1 VSSADLVRF
10 RHSQAIWVAAII
22 AFLGALPLASVRWF
36 LTPILLIPLAVGVWS
51 WRAGTDA
58 DHRGLRLRA
67 LFGQQRIGW
76 PEIRELASDDRG
88 RAVALLTD
96 GRRVPL
102 PAVRAADLPR
112 LVAASGQRLGTPAA

>member
-1 VSSADLVRF
+1 MSSADLVRF

-36 LTPILLIPLAVGVWS
+36 LTPILLIPVAIGVWS

-58 DHRGLRLRA
+58 DGTGLRVRA
-67 LFGQQRIGW
+67 LFAQRRIGW
-76 PEIRELASDDRG
+76 PEVRELAGDEQG

-96 GRRVPL
+96 GRRTPL
-102 PAVRAADLPR
+102 PAVRVADLPR
-112 LVAASGQRLGTPAA
+112 LVAASGRNLDR